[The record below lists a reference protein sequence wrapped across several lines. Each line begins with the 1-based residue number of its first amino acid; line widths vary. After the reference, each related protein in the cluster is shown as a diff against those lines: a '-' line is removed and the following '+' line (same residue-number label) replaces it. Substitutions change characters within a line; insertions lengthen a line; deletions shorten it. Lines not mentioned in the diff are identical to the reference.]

1 VTSRRGDLTID
12 VIDESMT
19 LQKVGDGRRVH
30 CLDGRQGRLIDGR

>member
-1 VTSRRGDLTID
+1 
-12 VIDESMT
+12 MT